1 MTKDELKNWLANNQK
16 DRAWL
21 AQEIGVSKGT
31 VDQWFSKGFPEWAIM
46 AIKRMREQPLDDAGL
61 DVAFTAAEFELIEAA
76 RILSAHPTRSAFYH
90 TAIMQFTDEILEREA
105 DPKTKASSVK
115 TGPFILGYG
124 SQKAGA

>member
-1 MTKDELKNWLANNQK
+1 MTKDEIKNWLAEGK
-16 DRAWL
+16 RGRAWL

-31 VDQWFSKGFPEWAIM
+31 VDQWFSKGFPEWAVK
-46 AIKRMREQPLDDAGL
+46 AIERMGEQPLDACGL

-76 RILSAHPTRSAFYH
+76 RLLSAHPTRSAFYH

-105 DPKTKASSVK
+105 DPKSSACAVIQ
-115 TGPFILGYG
+115 GPFSSPSG

>member
-46 AIKRMREQPLDDAGL
+46 AIKRMSEQPLDDAGL

-76 RILSAHPTRSAFYH
+76 RLLSAHPTRSAFYH

-105 DPKTKASSVK
+105 GPKSSARAVI
-115 TGPFILGYG
+115 TGPFSLPSG

>member
-1 MTKDELKNWLANNQK
+1 MTKDQIKNWLTDNQR

-21 AQEIGVSKGT
+21 AQEIGISKGT
-31 VDQWFSKGFPEWAIM
+31 VDQWFSKGFPEWAVK
-46 AIKRMREQPLDDAGL
+46 AIERMGDQPLDACGL

-76 RILSAHPTRSAFYH
+76 RLLSAHPTRSAFYH

-105 DPKTKASSVK
+105 DPKTKARDII
-115 TGPFILGYG
+115 TGPFSSPSG